1 MILDRLRRM
10 IDPARRSFSLPPSE
24 STKTE
29 LELEQ
34 QARQDE
40 KDRTDQLARMLNDY
54 RRQDKLL
61 RR

>member
-1 MILDRLRRM
+1 M